1 MKQEIIKKRQNTNV
15 KRNAIILAA
24 GFGMRMVPIN
34 LSTPKGLLEVN
45 GETLIE
51 RLIKQ
56 LNDVGVFEIF
66 VVVGFMKEKFS
77 YLQERYGVKLIENDD
92 YSVKNNLS
100 SLALVVDHVCNTYI
114 LPADLWCDV
123 NPFNQKELHSWY
135 MVSDALDLDSFVR
148 INGKKELIYLSEN
161 ILGNAMIGISYIE
174 QADSEWLIQRVIKL
188 SAQEEHRDSFWEAA
202 LYSKG
207 KMLIPGR
214 MVHAQDVTEIN
225 TYEQLRKLD
234 GASSH
239 LQSEAIDV
247 ISEVFQTSKDAIVDI
262 TVLKKG
268 MTNRSFRFSVN
279 GTKYIMR
286 IPGEGTEHLIDRKHE
301 AEVFRILSGKGLCDD
316 PVYINPANGYKITR
330 YLDGIR
336 VADSTDEA
344 DVTLCMNK
352 LKDFHMMNL
361 QVSHSFDLFGQIEY
375 YESLWG
381 GKSSAHRDYHK
392 TKKQVFSLR
401 NFIEKKRSFWCLTHI
416 DAVPDNFLFYQENG
430 EEKMQLTDWEY
441 AGMQDPHLDLA
452 MWSIY

>member
-135 MVSDALDLDSFVR
+135 MVSDALDQDSFVR

-174 QADSEWLIQRVIKL
+174 QADSEWLIQRVCT
-188 SAQEEHRDSFWEAA
+188 F
-202 LYSKG
+202 
-207 KMLIPGR
+207 
-214 MVHAQDVTEIN
+214 
-225 TYEQLRKLD
+225 
-234 GASSH
+234 
-239 LQSEAIDV
+239 
-247 ISEVFQTSKDAIVDI
+247 
-262 TVLKKG
+262 
-268 MTNRSFRFSVN
+268 
-279 GTKYIMR
+279 
-286 IPGEGTEHLIDRKHE
+286 
-301 AEVFRILSGKGLCDD
+301 
-316 PVYINPANGYKITR
+316 
-330 YLDGIR
+330 
-336 VADSTDEA
+336 
-344 DVTLCMNK
+344 
-352 LKDFHMMNL
+352 
-361 QVSHSFDLFGQIEY
+361 
-375 YESLWG
+375 
-381 GKSSAHRDYHK
+381 K
-392 TKKQVFSLR
+392 T
-401 NFIEKKRSFWCLTHI
+401 
-416 DAVPDNFLFYQENG
+416 G
-430 EEKMQLTDWEY
+430 
-441 AGMQDPHLDLA
+441 
-452 MWSIY
+452 